1 MCNSQ
6 IQKERSV
13 ILSEFENLGFLGRTP
28 FFNVCKSLD
37 VTLNGFELL
46 EFYNGTNISQPLVSR
61 LYAIIECVKNE

>member
-1 MCNSQ
+1 MNYNQ
-6 IQKERSV
+6 IQKERSI
-13 ILSEFENLGFLGRTP
+13 ILSEFKKMGFWGKTA

-46 EFYNGTNISQPLVSR
+46 QFYEGISVKQSLINR